1 MDPPPDVLYDS
12 PRAGI
17 AQKVVVSV
25 ATGAALTG
33 FTLLVRW
40 GFYPAAQR
48 AWPFIS
54 LGVIVTVVM
63 LVAAALS
70 RTVRRVEV
78 NGACLKLYRDPAAI
92 EEHPRETIVSFASEA
107 AQGGWS
113 RDPSERLV
121 VTFKNGTALRCDLP
135 DDADTP
141 GIVRDLTAW
150 LDPATTPAP
159 AR

>member
-12 PRAGI
+12 PRAGV
-17 AQKVVVSV
+17 AQKVAVSV
-25 ATGAALTG
+25 ATGAALSG

-48 AWPFIS
+48 AWPFVS
-54 LGVIVTVVM
+54 LGVLVTVVI
-63 LVAAALS
+63 LVAAAFS

-78 NGACLKLYRDPAAI
+78 SGACLKLYRDPAAI
-92 EEHPRETIVSFASEA
+92 EEHPREALASVATEA
-107 AQGGWS
+107 ARGGWS

-121 VTFKNGTALRCDLP
+121 LTFKNGTTRRYDLP

-150 LDPATTPAP
+150 LDPATTLVP

>member
-12 PRAGI
+12 PRAGV

-25 ATGAALTG
+25 ATGAALSG

-48 AWPFIS
+48 AWPFVS
-54 LGVIVTVVM
+54 LGALVTVVM
-63 LVAAALS
+63 LVAVALS

-92 EEHPRETIVSFASEA
+92 EEHPRETLAGFASEA

-121 VTFKNGTALRCDLP
+121 LTFKNGTTRRYDLP

-150 LDPATTPAP
+150 TDPATTPAP